1 MEKLYRFELAFEGEP
16 QDVGFLQ
23 GLDDV
28 GLWPELTEEL
38 YALFDGLPIRELE
51 TEERISCWFTEA
63 GLERFGDAIDRIID
77 EISGAGWQLIGA
89 SIRANLTDALYRDE
103 YQAFFAYER
112 VAGEVNYVELDDVGE
127 FRKKMEEESE

>member
-28 GLWPELTEEL
+28 GLWPGLTEEL

-51 TEERISCWFTEA
+51 TEGRISCWFTEK

-77 EISGAGWQLIGA
+77 EISEAGWQLIGA
-89 SIRANLTDALYRDE
+89 AIRADLADALYHDE

-112 VAGEVNYVELDDVGE
+112 VAGKSEYVEITDVGE
-127 FRKKMEEESE
+127 FRKRSTA